1 MSEVERGRLGQIFW
15 GFKFS
20 GGLSSRFSALSS
32 VINKDLYDD
41 RAVSI
46 RKKKRAR
53 IPYENT

>member
-41 RAVSI
+41 RAPSEI
-46 RKKKRAR
+46 QQKK
-53 IPYENT
+53 PVCPDTL